1 MDIKTSIVKDTIS
14 KDIDL
19 FLSKKNNVINKN
31 IGDLLY
37 LLELN
42 NSPMTKILIDSVK
55 KNKLILIYDEELVN
69 SSIRYFPNGSSVLIN
84 VSKFAK
90 LKKLP
95 GGEVKFVLSQD
106 QLYALLIGGYVTLNH
121 DTLVYNRDYLNDVA
135 MLYLEL
141 IPKIFTK
148 GGDFFVTEEKISKFH
163 FLMLFF
169 YFSVNKTVV
178 RNPEGYASRISEIR
192 QEDLNFL
199 KASYPLDKVQ
209 NMNFEQFHTT
219 IIQEEF
225 KFAKELNLQMLIY
238 NATLIYGADNI
249 SLIDNM
255 SVIGTI
261 MVDCI
266 IGNRPTLNASNS
278 VFKNLVK
285 SSMYNN
291 ILSVLGEVR

>member
-1 MDIKTSIVKDTIS
+1 MTIKESIVSNMINKD
-14 KDIDL
+14 KEL
-19 FLSKKNNVINKN
+19 FLSKKDKVINNN

-42 NSPMTKILIDSVK
+42 NSPLTKTLIKAVK
-55 KNKLILIYDEELVN
+55 GNKLVLIYDEELVN
-69 SSIRYFPNGSSVLIN
+69 SAIRFYPEGSKVFIN

-90 LKKLP
+90 IKRES
-95 GGEVKFVLSQD
+95 GGGVKFVVSQD
-106 QLYALLIGGYVTLNH
+106 QLYSLLIGGYVVLNH
-121 DTLVYNRDYLNDVA
+121 NTLVYNRDYLNDVA
-135 MLYLEL
+135 NLYIEL

-148 GGDFFVTEEKISKFH
+148 GGNFFASEEKISKFH

-169 YFSVNKTVV
+169 YYSVNKTVV
-178 RNPEGYASRISEIR
+178 ANPEGYARRLSEIR
-192 QEDLNFL
+192 DEDLNYL
-199 KASYPLDKVQ
+199 KTVFDLEKIK
-209 NMNFEQFHTT
+209 NMNFDQFLTNVLKK
-219 IIQEEF
+219 EF
-225 KFAKELNLQMLIY
+225 KFAEELNLSMLLY

-255 SVIGTI
+255 STIGTI
-261 MVDCI
+261 IVDCI

-291 ILSVLGEVR
+291 ILSILGEGR